1 MHKKALLCL
10 VGVLLLGLVVLPA
23 TWVMAQNGGVI
34 QACVKGTKLTKIGT
48 SVTCTSRETLLEW
61 NIQGGPPGPQGEQGP
76 PGPQGEQGLPGPQGE
91 QGLPGPQGEQ
101 GLPGP
106 QGEQGLPGPQG
117 EQGLPGP
124 QGEQGLPGPQGEQ
137 GLPGLPG
144 EQGPPGL
151 QGEQGPAGVLG
162 FYIVSTTANLNAPV
176 QWALCHTGDVA
187 SGGGYM
193 LTNAVNFVPPPVRY
207 NRPLADGTGW
217 GVTLWN
223 SVPNTTLTWE
233 AYAVCADLP

>member
-48 SVTCTSRETLLEW
+48 SVCCTSRETLLEW

-91 QGLPGPQGEQ
+91 QGLPG
-101 GLPGP
+101 
-106 QGEQGLPGPQG
+106 
-117 EQGLPGP
+117 
-124 QGEQGLPGPQGEQ
+124 
-137 GLPGLPG
+137 LPG

-162 FYIVSTTANLNAPV
+162 FYVVRTTANLNAPV

-217 GVTLWN
+217 EVTLWN